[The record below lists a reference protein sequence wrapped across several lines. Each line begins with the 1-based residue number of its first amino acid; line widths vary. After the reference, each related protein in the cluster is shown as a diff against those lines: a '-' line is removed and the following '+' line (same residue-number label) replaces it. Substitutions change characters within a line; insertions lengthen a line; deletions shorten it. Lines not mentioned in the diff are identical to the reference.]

1 MLRSSISYSPRL
13 RREQIMATT
22 KHLDNHDDADDV
34 ADFQAARREDSL
46 AVEALDAL
54 GFATGRP
61 PRANTGKQQQCNKL
75 PPIPEEPLSPV
86 TPQKELHNMEE
97 INRAEMKKTDMFS
110 CTGMICRHRS
120 EMPTNSNSFSDSSLA
135 LLSRSE
141 SLVRKAGV
149 FEFPCDP
156 GMALSDL
163 CVILA
168 IRYSAFTVAE
178 DDFEIQTKINIGT
191 KRITIVVKVEDR
203 RYCSRLS
210 LSPTLADAML
220 IGDEDFDAF
229 CTELFI
235 SLLNIRQVI
244 RPYYK

>member
-13 RREQIMATT
+13 RREQIKATT
-22 KHLDNHDDADDV
+22 KHLDNHDDVDDE

-54 GFATGRP
+54 GFVTGRP
-61 PRANTGKQQQCNKL
+61 PRVNTGMQQQCNQI
-75 PPIPEEPLSPV
+75 PPRLEEPLSPV
-86 TPQKELHNMEE
+86 TPQKELHDMEE
-97 INRAEMKKTDMFS
+97 INLGELKKADMFS
-110 CTGMICRHRS
+110 CSGMIRRHRS
-120 EMPTNSNSFSDSSLA
+120 EMPTNTDSFADSNLA
-135 LLSRSE
+135 LLARSE

-168 IRYSAFTVAE
+168 INYSACTVAE

-210 LSPTLADAML
+210 LSPTLADAII
-220 IGDEDFDAF
+220 IGDEEFDAF